1 MSFKDFNMDM
11 TEYNKQIKELEDDK
25 PKEET
30 KKEWLEPTDGEY
42 ECALMGLELGTN
54 KAGDKL
60 MLKGSFKIL
69 DGEFKN
75 ARLWINKV
83 LSGTKNDAVCI
94 KMAIDFLNTFGSEQE
109 VEFTGDFDDL
119 EKQVEIVFADTK
131 NCTFVVNQQTNN
143 NGFKNYFINDVFDN

>member
-1 MSFKDFNMDM
+1 MSFKDFNMNMDD
-11 TEYNKQIKELEDDK
+11 YNAQIKELDANK
-25 PKEET
+25 PKEE
-30 KKEWLEPTDGEY
+30 KPFEYKDPVDGEY

-75 ARLWINKV
+75 ARLWINKILTGCNNSAWCV
-83 LSGTKNDAVCI
+83 KSAL
-94 KMAIDFLNTFGSEQE
+94 DFLNSMGSDQE

-119 EKQVEIVFADTK
+119 ATQINIVYCDVK
-131 NCTFVVNQQTNN
+131 NCTFVVNQVTSNS
-143 NGFKNYFINDVFDN
+143 GFKNYYVNDVFDN